1 MQRRKMMKKII
12 AIMVLCVGLGLVSSS
27 QAWADNLKDDAEV
40 IVDKARLV
48 IEDVRT
54 APDSGAAYDL
64 IRQSAGVVII
74 PDMFKGGFV
83 IGGSYGKGV
92 VVARKDG
99 KWSGPSFVYI
109 GAGSVGFQIGAQL
122 TDLILVVIGQN
133 TMDSFL
139 RSSFKLGADAAIA
152 VGPVGA
158 QATAAT
164 DILLKGGIYSY
175 SRAKGLFAGVSLEGA
190 GMGTEY
196 DLNRAYYQTTSN
208 PKDILYGQVETP
220 ESAQKLFQ
228 ALSTFIKQ

>member
-1 MQRRKMMKKII
+1 MKKTI
-12 AIMVLCVGLGLVSSS
+12 AIGLLCAGLGLASVPR
-27 QAWADNLKDDAEV
+27 ALADNLKEDAEV
-40 IVDKARLV
+40 IVNKARLV
-48 IEDVRT
+48 IEEVKNAR
-54 APDSGAAYDL
+54 DSGPAYDL
-64 IRQSAGVVII
+64 IRQSAGVAII

-109 GAGSVGFQIGAQL
+109 GAGSVGLQIGVQI

-152 VGPVGA
+152 AGPVGA

-220 ESAQKLFQ
+220 ESGKKLFD
-228 ALSTFIKQ
+228 ALNIFIKQSP

>member
-1 MQRRKMMKKII
+1 MMKKKI
-12 AIMVLCVGLGLVSSS
+12 AIIVLCVGLGLVFSP
-27 QAWADNLKDDAEV
+27 QAWADNLKEDAEV
-40 IVDKARLV
+40 IVEKARLV

-54 APDSGAAYDL
+54 APDTGAAYDL

-83 IGGSYGKGV
+83 VGGSYGKGV

-109 GAGSVGFQIGAQL
+109 GAGSIGFQIGAQL

-175 SRAKGLFAGVSLEGA
+175 SRAKGLFAGISLEGA

-220 ESAQKLFQ
+220 ESGKKLFE
-228 ALSTFIKQ
+228 ALSRFIKE